1 MSKLHN
7 ITKLQDNEATIRPGQ
22 VKLVGFGPG
31 DPDLLTVKAVKAIEA
46 ADIIFYDD
54 LISKDYLE
62 QIDAEKVYVGKR
74 SGHHSV
80 EQRDINQLLLQAA
93 KAGKEVV
100 RLKGGDPMLFAHAGE
115 EIEFLESY
123 GITVSVIP
131 GITTASA
138 MASSLKVSLTH
149 RQLSSSVALVNG
161 HSNRPETPNADTLVY
176 YMGAA
181 KLPLI
186 ARTLLGKGKSAD
198 TPVILVYNVSHAD
211 EQRFETTIGE
221 LATDIRVYP
230 TPLIA
235 LVGDVVATMHQR
247 VEDIV
252 KARGQQFALREHHV

>member
-7 ITKLQDNEATIRPGQ
+7 ITKQQDNEATIRPGQ

-100 RLKGGDPMLFAHAGE
+100 RLKGGDPMLFALWYNRKCYSWYHHRQCDG
-115 EIEFLESY
+115 FQSQGESY
-123 GITVSVIP
+123 P
-131 GITTASA
+131 
-138 MASSLKVSLTH
+138 
-149 RQLSSSVALVNG
+149 
-161 HSNRPETPNADTLVY
+161 P
-176 YMGAA
+176 
-181 KLPLI
+181 
-186 ARTLLGKGKSAD
+186 
-198 TPVILVYNVSHAD
+198 PVI
-211 EQRFETTIGE
+211 I
-221 LATDIRVYP
+221 
-230 TPLIA
+230 
-235 LVGDVVATMHQR
+235 
-247 VEDIV
+247 
-252 KARGQQFALREHHV
+252 